1 VLKALALGA
10 RAVMVGRAF
19 VYGLGAMG
27 QAGVATALEL
37 IRRELD
43 LTMVLCG
50 VRTIAEIDRR
60 VLHETV

>member
-1 VLKALALGA
+1 ML
-10 RAVMVGRAF
+10 GRAF

-27 QAGVATALEL
+27 EAGVTTMLEL

-50 VRTIAEIDRR
+50 VRTIADIDRR
-60 VLHETV
+60 ALHER